1 MAQVDDVLDRL
12 AREVAEKD
20 ATIAALTAAA
30 DGQASTPHPRRVV
43 PEQLAAENLPNS

>member
-12 AREVAEKD
+12 AREIAERD

-30 DGQASTPHPRRVV
+30 DGQSTIPTARRVV
-43 PEQLAAENLPNS
+43 TEPLTSDNLPNP